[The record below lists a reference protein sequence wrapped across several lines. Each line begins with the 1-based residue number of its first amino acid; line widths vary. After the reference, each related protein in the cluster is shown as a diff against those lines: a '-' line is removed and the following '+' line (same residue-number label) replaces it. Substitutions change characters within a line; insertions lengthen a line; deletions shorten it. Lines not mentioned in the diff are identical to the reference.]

1 MIYSNSGQIKSKAKE
16 FLKNQ
21 WGIAILSYLL
31 VMVILEALIATFLGA
46 LILTG
51 PLSFGLSLVY
61 LNIYKG
67 KQEDVATLL
76 QGFNRFG
83 ETFLLYLKKTLFVFL
98 WSLLLIIPG
107 IVKALSYSMSYF
119 LMAEHPEM
127 DSSDALKES
136 ERLMDGHKGRLFCL
150 NLSFIGWYLLSI
162 LTFGLLL
169 IYVQPYRFAATVA
182 FYKELKADSLS
193 VDHAVN

>member
-182 FYKELKADSLS
+182 FYKELKADNLS